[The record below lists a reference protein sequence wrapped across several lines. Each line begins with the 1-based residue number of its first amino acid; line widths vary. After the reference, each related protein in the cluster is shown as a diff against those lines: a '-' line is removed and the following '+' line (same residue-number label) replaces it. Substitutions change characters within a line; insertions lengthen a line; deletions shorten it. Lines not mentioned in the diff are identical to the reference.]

1 MRRREFLS
9 LVVGAAVAWPVV
21 ARAQQSPKVLR
32 IGITTVQ
39 TRNSPPYVA
48 LDQRLRELGYVDGQN
63 LAVEF
68 LNPDTVAGGVG
79 EAVRTLVRN
88 KVDVI
93 VATVESAL
101 KAALAATDSVPIV
114 MIAIDYDPISQ
125 GYIKSLAR
133 PTGNVTGLF
142 LQQIELAAKRLQL
155 LKDAV
160 SDLQAATMFWDTPSA
175 AQWKT
180 TESAATSIG
189 LRLAGIELQK
199 QPYDYEQALAQAPPN
214 HRRALIM
221 PTSAVFYRDRRQIA
235 DLAIRHRMASMFVL
249 REWVDDGGLMSYGAS
264 FPSMFRRAAEYIDKI
279 ARGTNPTDLPVEQPT
294 KFEFVINLKTAK
306 AIGLQFHAQLLA
318 TADEVIE

>member
-79 EAVRTLVRN
+79 EAMRTLVRN

-133 PTGNVTGLF
+133 PTGNITGLF

-160 SDLQAATMFWDTPSA
+160 PDLQGATMFWDASSA

-180 TESAATSIG
+180 TASAATSIG
-189 LRLAGIELQK
+189 FRLAGVELQRH
-199 QPYDYEQALAQAPPN
+199 AL
-214 HRRALIM
+214 
-221 PTSAVFYRDRRQIA
+221 
-235 DLAIRHRMASMFVL
+235 
-249 REWVDDGGLMSYGAS
+249 
-264 FPSMFRRAAEYIDKI
+264 
-279 ARGTNPTDLPVEQPT
+279 
-294 KFEFVINLKTAK
+294 
-306 AIGLQFHAQLLA
+306 
-318 TADEVIE
+318 